1 MSRSPGAH
9 PAGVSRGQLVEAVRV
24 GLADLAEGARAVV
37 ALSGGPD
44 STALAY
50 LVAEAR
56 ADLDLT
62 LAHVRHGLRDDT
74 EDLAVVRMH
83 ADWLGLP
90 LEVREVEVVRRGEGL
105 EAAARHARYAALR
118 EVTAEVGADAL
129 LVGHTADDQAE
140 TMLLRLARGT
150 GVDGLGAMRPR
161 AGDLLRPLLRL
172 RRPDVHRFV
181 LLEGL
186 PSVRDPHNLA
196 PAVRR
201 NVARHRVLPA
211 LEAMGPDPVGALT
224 RLADL
229 ACDDAAAIAP
239 LVAEVVAGARRVGR
253 VVALRTRTLAEAPV
267 AIARR
272 AVREV
277 LAEVG
282 DGPPPSAAAVSRVLD
297 LRPGG
302 GLDLPGGVRATAGGG
317 WLALAPAGRVQQEP
331 GELCPGDTLVWDP
344 AAVGLR
350 WLGPGAESEAGGGD
364 TDGQIALELT
374 GAWSP
379 PPVEVPDALV
389 PPGGVASAATLVLP
403 EDVERVVVRHRRPGD
418 RLRLS
423 AGTRRL
429 KDLYVDAGVPRPV
442 RSRWPVVA
450 DERDDLLWVPGVA
463 ADLGLVRR
471 ARHRPAG
478 LLALASPPPGTG
490 PPGLP

>member
-1 MSRSPGAH
+1 
-9 PAGVSRGQLVEAVRV
+9 
-24 GLADLAEGARAVV
+24 
-37 ALSGGPD
+37 
-44 STALAY
+44 
-50 LVAEAR
+50 
-56 ADLDLT
+56 
-62 LAHVRHGLRDDT
+62 
-74 EDLAVVRMH
+74 
-83 ADWLGLP
+83 
-90 LEVREVEVVRRGEGL
+90 
-105 EAAARHARYAALR
+105 
-118 EVTAEVGADAL
+118 
-129 LVGHTADDQAE
+129 
-140 TMLLRLARGT
+140 LLRLARGT